1 MNERI
6 KEIAKQAGF
15 NDFPDDKNGVWITDG
30 YWDEQLETFAALIRQ
45 DEAQA
50 CAKHYVDIMRDAVE
64 QAVAKEREAC
74 AKLCEEMGAMEALD
88 GETET
93 SAVMVRVADKQSRL
107 CAAAIRARD
116 MYTKQENIDTSE
128 ECVHETDKSIHE
140 DDDIQE
146 YKRPWVSLT
155 DEEMENLV
163 GFMRGNTMIDFARAI
178 EDKLRERNT

>member
-6 KEIAKQAGF
+6 KELARQAGF
-15 NDFPDDKNGVWITDG
+15 SDFPNDKNGVWITDG
-30 YWDEQLETFAALIRQ
+30 YWDEQLENFAALIRQ

-74 AKLCEEMGAMEALD
+74 AKLCDDWLVGRDDICE
-88 GETET
+88 
-93 SAVMVRVADKQSRL
+93 V
-107 CAAAIRARD
+107 AAAIRGRD

-146 YKRPWVSLT
+146 YKRPWIGLSDVEVEIYSSGFSGAR
-155 DEEMENLV
+155 LV
-163 GFMRGNTMIDFARAI
+163 REIVGLL
-178 EDKLRERNT
+178 KERNT